1 MILQADPTV
10 MIGQYLPLI
19 LIVVVMYFFFIR
31 PTAKKQKEQ
40 RIFINEIK
48 KGDKVVTSS
57 GIIGTITKID
67 DRTATLQVSQKGYID
82 VLRSS
87 ISHELTTEL
96 TKE

>member
-40 RIFINEIK
+40 RKFITDLK

-67 DRTATLQVSQKGYID
+67 EKVATLQVSQKGYLD

-87 ISHELTTEL
+87 ISNELTAEL
-96 TKE
+96 NA